1 MLMFSNV
8 SKTLENV
15 ENHFQQ
21 IKKKVLSLLYVD
33 DEDSTSH
40 IHGYYMVICVCIHC

>member
-1 MLMFSNV
+1 MLVRCSRMLKIFSAN
-8 SKTLENV
+8 K
-15 ENHFQQ
+15 
-21 IKKKVLSLLYVD
+21 KKKVLSLLYVD